1 MNRDT
6 CSYTRVT
13 CACGHKR
20 HSFLIHPDFLE
31 PIIGSH
37 FGPLY
42 ISLRMKMSAHVATLS
57 RGKACLL
64 ACHEVHEG
72 GREGI
77 SSFSVGH
84 KPTNHIV
91 ARVCNVP
98 RLLSPTLLGS
108 EGEGRRHYFEPPFWQ
123 ADSAAAAASSAAE
136 SPAVAVASSVRPRKW
151 LGIKLNWQHN
161 SFNATAK
168 EGGRNGRRRSRA
180 RVRVR
185 GKWRGGSPGLLA
197 AHSTSSTTWC
207 CSRQEG
213 TF

>member
-1 MNRDT
+1 MPTWRP
-6 CSYTRVT
+6 CRV
-13 CACGHKR
+13 AR
-20 HSFLIHPDFLE
+20 P
-31 PIIGSH
+31 
-37 FGPLY
+37 
-42 ISLRMKMSAHVATLS
+42 
-57 RGKACLL
+57 ACLL
-64 ACHEVHEG
+64 AMKSTREG
-72 GREGI
+72 GRASLLSLLGTNP
-77 SSFSVGH
+77 
-84 KPTNHIV
+84 PTTSLQEYV
-91 ARVCNVP
+91 TYPP

-108 EGEGRRHYFEPPFWQ
+108 EVEGRRHYFEPPFWQ